1 MHKIKVFLSNRS
13 NLANILMASFVILT
27 AVGAGIIF
35 PPAGLI
41 IAGVC
46 CGLVGLLLG
55 LE

>member
-1 MHKIKVFLSNRS
+1 MNKIKVFLSKRT
-13 NLANILMASFVILT
+13 NLANILMSSFVILT

-41 IAGVC
+41 IAGIC

>member
-1 MHKIKVFLSNRS
+1 MNKIKVFLSNPTI
-13 NLANILMASFVILT
+13 LPNILMAAFVILT

>member
-1 MHKIKVFLSNRS
+1 MNKIKVFLSNRTI
-13 NLANILMASFVILT
+13 LANILTAPFVILT

>member
-1 MHKIKVFLSNRS
+1 MNKIKVFLSNRTI
-13 NLANILMASFVILT
+13 LANILMAAFVILT